1 MTTTEEH
8 ISAIRKAIEAGPT
21 PGEWKSQAMHFDGRI
36 THVVGESDIVDGLDG
51 ICEPD
56 RINDRTFEESRRNM
70 DFIAACNPAA
80 ITAVL
85 SEIDRL
91 KEENERMRDD
101 EAKLRGQGMAIA
113 AGILV
118 KGLGEE
124 TYATEI
130 MGAAGYKSVADLEA
144 DGVDEYDI
152 NILRHLFETAA
163 LKGESQ

>member
-1 MTTTEEH
+1 MTDAQTY
-8 ISAIRKAIEAGPT
+8 IAAIRKAIEAGPT
-21 PGEWKSQAMHFDGRI
+21 PGEWNYSRPNNYVTGFYGSPNVRIIVAVEEKRLTKWQAN
-36 THVVGESDIVDGLDG
+36 LAY
-51 ICEPD
+51 
-56 RINDRTFEESRRNM
+56 
-70 DFIAACNPAA
+70 IASCNPVA
-80 ITAVL
+80 ISAVL

-91 KEENERMRDD
+91 KAENERVQRD

-152 NILRHLFETAA
+152 NILRPLFETAA
-163 LKGESQ
+163 LKGGANDHR